1 MGMYTT
7 MFMTVYISIFNL
19 LYSYVW
25 KSVKQK
31 LNLSNIILT
40 VFVQLKNNNSVVP
53 YKKIDVKESNYLKF
67 TNIESIQ
74 LMIKKIICSG
84 SAFA

>member
-7 MFMTVYISIFNL
+7 MFMIVYISILNL

-31 LNLSNIILT
+31 LNLSNIILI

-53 YKKIDVKESNYLKF
+53 YKKNRCKRE
-67 TNIESIQ
+67 Q
-74 LMIKKIICSG
+74 LFKIYKHSKYIAYDKKT
-84 SAFA
+84 